1 MTTPIADISK
11 QILAM
16 QDDLASALEA
26 ERVAK
31 ADLDEASHNFATQKK
46 DVWEATGHYIRAQKR
61 KLALSVT
68 LRERQVETTRVA
80 ERTEEVLRENGDL
93 QRKLEGLGGEEE
105 VDASLF
111 VRHLLGLR
119 RVLKSYQKEY
129 DVVLARSSL
138 AKSEAAVSEEALG
151 RASSKLDA
159 ALSESS
165 RILGFI
171 TREKVKTDRLEVQ
184 AEALGKGIAAA
195 TTRRK
200 AAHERVQDAET
211 RLSELEHQLEWGV
224 EGWSDRL

>member
-1 MTTPIADISK
+1 LTYSALQGGIDISRGLLTNPITTPKPYKILHFSKSLPPTELLLAAQIPPQQLPCCPSNMTTPIADISK

-31 ADLDEASHNFATQKK
+31 ADLDEASYNFATQKK

-119 RVLKSYQKEY
+119 RVLKVRVILLWDKPEG
-129 DVVLARSSL
+129 
-138 AKSEAAVSEEALG
+138 KSPP
-151 RASSKLDA
+151 
-159 ALSESS
+159 
-165 RILGFI
+165 F
-171 TREKVKTDRLEVQ
+171 
-184 AEALGKGIAAA
+184 
-195 TTRRK
+195 
-200 AAHERVQDAET
+200 RV
-211 RLSELEHQLEWGV
+211 
-224 EGWSDRL
+224 

>member
-119 RVLKSYQKEY
+119 RVLKVRVILQWDKPEGKSPPLQGSVGHCIDY
-129 DVVLARSSL
+129 DTDIRTSHPISPPLSSTIFPPL
-138 AKSEAAVSEEALG
+138 FPPPPSPTS
-151 RASSKLDA
+151 
-159 ALSESS
+159 
-165 RILGFI
+165 
-171 TREKVKTDRLEVQ
+171 
-184 AEALGKGIAAA
+184 
-195 TTRRK
+195 
-200 AAHERVQDAET
+200 
-211 RLSELEHQLEWGV
+211 
-224 EGWSDRL
+224 